1 MSVEKP
7 KIAAVIPC
15 YRERDRILG
24 VLQKFDD
31 FVDHIIVVDDACP
44 DNTGQFVK
52 DECSDERVEVIIL
65 GKNLGVGGA
74 TITGYQRALELDAD
88 ILVKVDGD
96 GQMDPAMIPT
106 LVRPILRGAADYA
119 KGNRF
124 YRLEGIS
131 SMPKTRL
138 IGNLFLSFA
147 TKMSSGY
154 WQVFDPTNGFT
165 ALHAKVARLLPLAK
179 IDNSYF
185 FESDMLF
192 QLNISRAVV
201 KDVPMDAIYGDEKS
215 ELKISRILLPFIWK
229 HGRNLNRRLL
239 YTYFLRDFNAASMEL
254 VFGVLL
260 MMFSIIY
267 GGINW
272 YESISTGVPAATGV
286 VILAAMP
293 FLIGSYLLISV
304 LNFDVQNQ
312 PDSPLHKIL

>member
-1 MSVEKP
+1 MSGEKTI
-7 KIAAVIPC
+7 IAAVIPC

-44 DNTGQFVK
+44 DQTGQLVK
-52 DECSDERVEVIIL
+52 DECADDRVEVIVHSE
-65 GKNLGVGGA
+65 NLGVGGA
-74 TITGYQRALELDAD
+74 TITGYQRALELGAD

-106 LVRPILRGAADYA
+106 LVRPILRGTADYA

-124 YRLEGIS
+124 YRLDGIS
-131 SMPKTRL
+131 SMPKIRL

-154 WQVFDPTNGFT
+154 WQIFDPTNGFT
-165 ALHAKVARLLPLAK
+165 ALHGKVARLLPLSK
-179 IDNSYF
+179 IDQSYF

-192 QLNISRAVV
+192 HLNISRAVV
-201 KDVPMDAIYGDEKS
+201 KDVPMDAIYGDEIS
-215 ELKISRILLPFIWK
+215 ELKISKILFPFIWK
-229 HGRNLNRRLL
+229 HWGNLNRRIM
-239 YTYFLRDFNAASMEL
+239 YTYFLRDFNAASLEL
-254 VFGVLL
+254 IFGVNL
-260 MMFSIIY
+260 MMFSVIF

-272 YESISTGVPAATGV
+272 YESIMTGVAAATGV
-286 VILAAMP
+286 IILAAMP

-304 LNFDVQNQ
+304 LNYDVQNQ
-312 PDSPLHKIL
+312 PDSPLHQIL